1 LLQFSQCFSFSFE
14 CDIEASFFFFFF
26 FFFLVVRKRFRVFD
40 RFRVSSITLGGR
52 GEGGETRIH
61 FALLPEMSDHVAS
74 KRAAF

>member
-1 LLQFSQCFSFSFE
+1 LLHFSQCFSFSFE
-14 CDIEASFFFFFF
+14 CDIEASFFF

-40 RFRVSSITLGGR
+40 RFRVSSIRLGG
-52 GEGGETRIH
+52 GGEETGIH

>member
-1 LLQFSQCFSFSFE
+1 LLRFSQCFSFSFE
-14 CDIEASFFFFFF
+14 CDIEASFFFFFFF

-40 RFRVSSITLGGR
+40 RFRVSSIRLG
-52 GEGGETRIH
+52 GEGGETGIH